1 MHEPGGEASRN
12 YHDRSLARGLRTPA
26 QLAVDEHVYPGAVQN
41 LGAGQHLEVRREN
54 LCDFR
59 GNEKRRGGSAVHVHF
74 VEGLTV
80 GTVDPDQDRGKQAGD
95 ARGGHQHIAKQHPRG
110 LATVCGNRPHVP
122 DHGLLFIQV
131 GRRYEQHLA
140 ARSLSGNGLDE
151 PAAHQVV
158 DQLYERLA
166 PIGAGSKQHAKPA
179 RLQETGGPVGAQGFD
194 HSLVPLRAQERKRGD
209 QRADADSR
217 DDLELRTISAAREA
231 DERAGTER
239 ASGPAARER
248 KNVECLATGRLAE
261 AAQLLSRMGQHEAA
275 VQAEEAH
282 GLWES

>member
-1 MHEPGGEASRN
+1 MSPAEKLLVITTTGRSRVVCGRPPNSPLTSTYTLAPCRTSAPGSTSKSAERICAISEATKNGVAVPPSTCISSK
-12 YHDRSLARGLRTPA
+12 DSPSGPSTRSTA
-26 QLAVDEHVYPGAVQN
+26 GA
-41 LGAGQHLEVRREN
+41 
-54 LCDFR
+54 
-59 GNEKRRGGSAVHVHF
+59 
-74 VEGLTV
+74 
-80 GTVDPDQDRGKQAGD
+80 
-95 ARGGHQHIAKQHPRG
+95 ARGGPQPIAKQPPRG

-122 DHGLLFIQV
+122 DHRLLFIQV

-194 HSLVPLRAQERKRGD
+194 HSLVPLRAQASKRGD

-231 DERAGTER
+231 DERAATDR

-248 KNVECLATGRLAE
+248 KNVECLAVSRLAE
-261 AAQLLSRMGQHEAA
+261 AAQRLSRMGQHEAA